1 MTTAVTSPL
10 CRVTIVLPAFN
21 EEESLGATLDE
32 LLSCLR
38 SEKQSCVQYEVVV
51 VDDGSID
58 ATRQIARGY
67 GVSVLSHPCNLGY
80 GASVAT
86 GHA

>member
-1 MTTAVTSPL
+1 MTTAVTSPM

-38 SEKQSCVQYEVVV
+38 RGRQQSVQYEVVV
-51 VDDGSID
+51 VDDGSTD
-58 ATRQIARGY
+58 ATLQIARG
-67 GVSVLSHPCNLGY
+67 
-80 GASVAT
+80 
-86 GHA
+86 